1 MSWVWDKAT
10 GALDDV
16 WDFIDDEILD
26 PILDVGSWV
35 NDKIFK
41 PIIKSVEAQIQ
52 SFIDN
57 PIETIAKIAIMA
69 APLPAPMKLKLYAMV
84 DATSALAN
92 GEGID
97 GALKA
102 YAISYASG
110 QIAEGVSDYA
120 GTYAWE
126 ELGAAG
132 VSDGTRRLVTSAITE
147 GTRAATTAAI
157 YDEDPIDAFI
167 TGGVTQFVRAGLGKV
182 GEQLEGQGI
191 SLESLP
197 DTVINALASG
207 LESSLAQIIVNGE
220 IDELKLARAITA
232 QVITAESVNN
242 LLEDIGFED
251 LIPTT
256 VDDPNTS
263 IDESTLPNLR
273 SRTLTA
279 ITGTI
284 QNTVSAALSGGSG
297 SEAFGQSIAAYTAN
311 AIKGSL
317 TEGGFQGLLDDASE
331 LFDRVSGN
339 YTDVRLAAEAIDKNV
354 LANAEAVGEYNEL
367 VTTIGEEAT
376 ELKRLDDARIAA
388 EQALSKIVGDPF
400 DPNNLT
406 RLGLSEG
413 EQTALIGDLSIASA
427 EAKNAYDAALTTFRD
442 DVENVY
448 NPRLVELNDTINE
461 TITAVG
467 QPARTVTEYTQ
478 FGPVDRQQP
487 ATGLYKEY
495 ADSLGTLVSGTEALD
510 KELQPLYNNINEGVV
525 SELNP
530 NFNAEFYAEHNN
542 LPEGTDAYEHYLNM
556 GLQQKLYTNSTEYNQ
571 ALTNTKNT
579 ALLTTIAA
587 AGLNPA
593 LLSGEN
599 VKVIAKK
606 LAGEFGDNI
615 DALKEFIANPNSDV
629 MTNFLGLLNSAL
641 AESASIPTTVN
652 EATNDL
658 LEAAG
663 LPTQELGTELSDE
676 SKQVLVTNNINSND
690 PSEEIARAEGV
701 TDMDIANGTAKLI
714 PNPNTGLL
722 QWDNIELTGVVEWD
736 SERDKFV
743 QVRTIG
749 GFRNVYDLD
758 GNELESVILVTRFND
773 GFGWLKENSP
783 ELYLAQLAALEEE
796 AARATGE
803 SSWWI
808 DQAKDALD
816 RREEAGSGITGL
828 ANFYRA
834 TEGVLSAFNGVVI
847 AMGIDPNSTPFG
859 KGLNELGEL
868 ADSYLPEDYVA
879 AQEAMSKKI
888 GDAVGAAATAE
899 AIFGAFVDHPTEF
912 LAEYIGVEAM
922 QELVPLLVGGF
933 ASVGIKGAA
942 GLLKYADEAA
952 SLMAQRGGMSAALA
966 SDMAEAYGG
975 TASGT
980 YEEALAVALQSG
992 MPEAE
997 AEVYALNL
1005 AQKAGVTAMSLAAL
1019 SAGAGGLSLE
1029 KAFLTDKATG
1039 SLNNV
1044 FEEIG
1049 ERFSRG
1055 ATITLK
1061 EGITEGIEEGI
1072 TSVVTESALY
1082 QLDPTRDIT
1091 GNVTAAAMFGVI
1103 AGGGIAGGTSLA
1115 VDTGDFLSNFIGNY
1129 NPQINNLLTSGSTD
1143 QAAVSAQLQELGVTD
1158 PLVTSNLM
1166 DIAFDEANISS
1177 AEASQA
1183 FADAGY
1189 TPSQEEIDNFVLSNF
1204 GDADLENTSGTE
1216 FYNYLDPRQITQAEL
1231 DAYTQN
1237 TGITLT
1243 QNQIDALLGNH
1254 SDAQDNN
1261 DRIQNYLDDNLDSED
1276 TDDNDIP
1283 DSEDTDGVAPL
1294 DTDGDGIPNSEDT
1307 DDDGDGVLDV
1317 DDFSSL
1323 DPNIQTD
1330 PSAGDPLDL
1339 LDTDGDG
1346 IPDSEDTDDDGDG
1359 VLDVDD
1365 FNSLDPNIQTD
1376 PNAVAPLDTDGD
1388 GIPDSEDTDDD
1399 GDGVLDVDDFNSLDS
1414 NIQTD
1419 PNAVAAGSTTSST
1432 TGVDDATQALIDAA
1446 VAEATAGLI
1455 NPTDTDG
1462 DGIPDALQAQIDA
1475 LFEGYVSPDDI
1486 QGLIDAS
1493 IASQGLVSP
1502 DSIPQTGLTQDQL
1515 TTALELA
1522 LGDVSTLTRQE
1533 VQDIAD
1539 DLLKN
1544 IPAGATPAQ
1553 VATAVTEALGNY
1565 NVSTLTQDQVENL
1578 LIKQLDTQTTDI
1590 LEGTAGQLG
1599 TQTTDITDV
1608 TGTQIGASTDA
1619 ILTRANQIESAGIA
1633 RDQALN
1639 RAIGDVSTQL
1649 GTTRTELLNRIG
1661 ETEQTLLTRLGEVE
1675 STLSQGQ
1682 QQISEEVQ
1690 LVAEYVGK
1698 PATEVTQADID
1709 FVADYL
1715 IAQDAQTV
1723 PTDQQLQYDVNNDGV
1738 VDINDQA
1745 MLEQSLGGQDITLQ
1759 GQFAPTGLYAQEA
1772 QTQQDIQ
1779 TAQDLATQQNLQ
1791 LQQQID
1797 NNRKRGNT
1805 ADLFQQIIG
1814 SEDVFGQTVT
1824 VDESPLTEL
1833 KYQYDIGGDS
1843 IFANQQQ
1850 AALFSNPY
1858 GKAAAQGGLI
1868 DRNEDLLRL
1877 IGED

>member
-1 MSWVWDKAT
+1 
-10 GALDDV
+10 
-16 WDFIDDEILD
+16 
-26 PILDVGSWV
+26 
-35 NDKIFK
+35 
-41 PIIKSVEAQIQ
+41 
-52 SFIDN
+52 
-57 PIETIAKIAIMA
+57 
-69 APLPAPMKLKLYAMV
+69 
-84 DATSALAN
+84 
-92 GEGID
+92 
-97 GALKA
+97 
-102 YAISYASG
+102 
-110 QIAEGVSDYA
+110 
-120 GTYAWE
+120 
-126 ELGAAG
+126 
-132 VSDGTRRLVTSAITE
+132 
-147 GTRAATTAAI
+147 
-157 YDEDPIDAFI
+157 
-167 TGGVTQFVRAGLGKV
+167 
-182 GEQLEGQGI
+182 
-191 SLESLP
+191 
-197 DTVINALASG
+197 
-207 LESSLAQIIVNGE
+207 
-220 IDELKLARAITA
+220 
-232 QVITAESVNN
+232 
-242 LLEDIGFED
+242 
-251 LIPTT
+251 
-256 VDDPNTS
+256 
-263 IDESTLPNLR
+263 
-273 SRTLTA
+273 
-279 ITGTI
+279 
-284 QNTVSAALSGGSG
+284 
-297 SEAFGQSIAAYTAN
+297 
-311 AIKGSL
+311 
-317 TEGGFQGLLDDASE
+317 
-331 LFDRVSGN
+331 
-339 YTDVRLAAEAIDKNV
+339 
-354 LANAEAVGEYNEL
+354 
-367 VTTIGEEAT
+367 
-376 ELKRLDDARIAA
+376 
-388 EQALSKIVGDPF
+388 
-400 DPNNLT
+400 
-406 RLGLSEG
+406 
-413 EQTALIGDLSIASA
+413 
-427 EAKNAYDAALTTFRD
+427 
-442 DVENVY
+442 
-448 NPRLVELNDTINE
+448 
-461 TITAVG
+461 
-467 QPARTVTEYTQ
+467 
-478 FGPVDRQQP
+478 
-487 ATGLYKEY
+487 
-495 ADSLGTLVSGTEALD
+495 
-510 KELQPLYNNINEGVV
+510 
-525 SELNP
+525 
-530 NFNAEFYAEHNN
+530 
-542 LPEGTDAYEHYLNM
+542 
-556 GLQQKLYTNSTEYNQ
+556 
-571 ALTNTKNT
+571 
-579 ALLTTIAA
+579 
-587 AGLNPA
+587 
-593 LLSGEN
+593 
-599 VKVIAKK
+599 
-606 LAGEFGDNI
+606 
-615 DALKEFIANPNSDV
+615 
-629 MTNFLGLLNSAL
+629 
-641 AESASIPTTVN
+641 
-652 EATNDL
+652 
-658 LEAAG
+658 
-663 LPTQELGTELSDE
+663 
-676 SKQVLVTNNINSND
+676 
-690 PSEEIARAEGV
+690 
-701 TDMDIANGTAKLI
+701 
-714 PNPNTGLL
+714 
-722 QWDNIELTGVVEWD
+722 
-736 SERDKFV
+736 
-743 QVRTIG
+743 
-749 GFRNVYDLD
+749 
-758 GNELESVILVTRFND
+758 
-773 GFGWLKENSP
+773 
-783 ELYLAQLAALEEE
+783 
-796 AARATGE
+796 
-803 SSWWI
+803 
-808 DQAKDALD
+808 
-816 RREEAGSGITGL
+816 
-828 ANFYRA
+828 
-834 TEGVLSAFNGVVI
+834 
-847 AMGIDPNSTPFG
+847 MGIDPNSTPFG

-899 AIFGAFVDHPTEF
+899 AIFGAFKDHPTEF
-912 LAEYIGVEAM
+912 LAEYIGVEAL

-952 SLMAQRGGMSAALA
+952 SLMAQRGGISAALV

-980 YEEALAVALQSG
+980 YEEALSVALQAGKSQ
-992 MPEAE
+992 EE
-997 AEVYALNL
+997 AEVFALEQ
-1005 AQKAGVTAMSLAAL
+1005 AQKAGVVATAAAL
-1019 SAGAGGLSLE
+1019 VSAGMGGLSLE
-1029 KAFLTDKATG
+1029 KMVLGPKSTSGA
-1039 SLNNV
+1039 LNNV

-1061 EGITEGIEEGI
+1061 EGITEGIEEGLV
-1072 TSVVTESALY
+1072 SVVTESAFY
-1082 QLDPTRDIT
+1082 QLDPTRDVT
-1091 GNVTAAAMFGVI
+1091 GNVTAATMFGVI
-1103 AGGGIAGGTSLA
+1103 AGGAIAGGTSLA
-1115 VDTGDFLSNFIGNY
+1115 VDTGDFLSNFVGNY
-1129 NPQINNLLTSGSTD
+1129 NPQINDLLTSGSTD

-1166 DIAFDEANISS
+1166 DVAFDEANISS

-1216 FYNYLDPRQITQAEL
+1216 FYDYLDPRQITQAEL

-1276 TDDNDIP
+1276 TDDNNIP
-1283 DSEDTDGVAPL
+1283 DSEDTDGVAP
-1294 DTDGDGIPNSEDT
+1294 
-1307 DDDGDGVLDV
+1307 
-1317 DDFSSL
+1317 
-1323 DPNIQTD
+1323 
-1330 PSAGDPLDL
+1330 

-1376 PNAVAPLDTDGD
+1376 PNAVA
-1388 GIPDSEDTDDD
+1388 
-1399 GDGVLDVDDFNSLDS
+1399 
-1414 NIQTD
+1414 
-1419 PNAVAAGSTTSST
+1419 AGSTTD
-1432 TGVDDATQALIDAA
+1432 VDTDTQALIDAA

-1515 TTALELA
+1515 TIALELA
-1522 LGDVSTLTRQE
+1522 LEDVSTLTRQE

-1553 VATAVTEALGNY
+1553 VATAVTEALGDY

-1599 TQTTDITDV
+1599 TQTTDITDI

-1675 STLSQGQ
+1675 STLSEGQ

>member
-1 MSWVWDKAT
+1 
-10 GALDDV
+10 
-16 WDFIDDEILD
+16 
-26 PILDVGSWV
+26 
-35 NDKIFK
+35 
-41 PIIKSVEAQIQ
+41 
-52 SFIDN
+52 
-57 PIETIAKIAIMA
+57 
-69 APLPAPMKLKLYAMV
+69 
-84 DATSALAN
+84 
-92 GEGID
+92 
-97 GALKA
+97 
-102 YAISYASG
+102 
-110 QIAEGVSDYA
+110 
-120 GTYAWE
+120 
-126 ELGAAG
+126 
-132 VSDGTRRLVTSAITE
+132 
-147 GTRAATTAAI
+147 
-157 YDEDPIDAFI
+157 
-167 TGGVTQFVRAGLGKV
+167 
-182 GEQLEGQGI
+182 
-191 SLESLP
+191 
-197 DTVINALASG
+197 
-207 LESSLAQIIVNGE
+207 
-220 IDELKLARAITA
+220 
-232 QVITAESVNN
+232 
-242 LLEDIGFED
+242 
-251 LIPTT
+251 
-256 VDDPNTS
+256 
-263 IDESTLPNLR
+263 
-273 SRTLTA
+273 
-279 ITGTI
+279 
-284 QNTVSAALSGGSG
+284 
-297 SEAFGQSIAAYTAN
+297 
-311 AIKGSL
+311 
-317 TEGGFQGLLDDASE
+317 
-331 LFDRVSGN
+331 
-339 YTDVRLAAEAIDKNV
+339 
-354 LANAEAVGEYNEL
+354 
-367 VTTIGEEAT
+367 
-376 ELKRLDDARIAA
+376 
-388 EQALSKIVGDPF
+388 
-400 DPNNLT
+400 
-406 RLGLSEG
+406 
-413 EQTALIGDLSIASA
+413 
-427 EAKNAYDAALTTFRD
+427 
-442 DVENVY
+442 
-448 NPRLVELNDTINE
+448 
-461 TITAVG
+461 
-467 QPARTVTEYTQ
+467 
-478 FGPVDRQQP
+478 
-487 ATGLYKEY
+487 
-495 ADSLGTLVSGTEALD
+495 
-510 KELQPLYNNINEGVV
+510 
-525 SELNP
+525 
-530 NFNAEFYAEHNN
+530 
-542 LPEGTDAYEHYLNM
+542 
-556 GLQQKLYTNSTEYNQ
+556 
-571 ALTNTKNT
+571 
-579 ALLTTIAA
+579 
-587 AGLNPA
+587 
-593 LLSGEN
+593 
-599 VKVIAKK
+599 
-606 LAGEFGDNI
+606 
-615 DALKEFIANPNSDV
+615 
-629 MTNFLGLLNSAL
+629 
-641 AESASIPTTVN
+641 
-652 EATNDL
+652 
-658 LEAAG
+658 
-663 LPTQELGTELSDE
+663 
-676 SKQVLVTNNINSND
+676 
-690 PSEEIARAEGV
+690 
-701 TDMDIANGTAKLI
+701 
-714 PNPNTGLL
+714 
-722 QWDNIELTGVVEWD
+722 
-736 SERDKFV
+736 
-743 QVRTIG
+743 
-749 GFRNVYDLD
+749 
-758 GNELESVILVTRFND
+758 
-773 GFGWLKENSP
+773 
-783 ELYLAQLAALEEE
+783 
-796 AARATGE
+796 
-803 SSWWI
+803 
-808 DQAKDALD
+808 
-816 RREEAGSGITGL
+816 
-828 ANFYRA
+828 
-834 TEGVLSAFNGVVI
+834 
-847 AMGIDPNSTPFG
+847 
-859 KGLNELGEL
+859 
-868 ADSYLPEDYVA
+868 
-879 AQEAMSKKI
+879 
-888 GDAVGAAATAE
+888 
-899 AIFGAFVDHPTEF
+899 
-912 LAEYIGVEAM
+912 M

-1049 ERFSRG
+1049 ERLASG
-1055 ATITLK
+1055 ASITLK

-1091 GNVTAAAMFGVI
+1091 GNVTAAAMFGAI
-1103 AGGGIAGGTSLA
+1103 AGGAIAGGTIGLA
-1115 VDTGDFLSNFIGNY
+1115 DTGDFLSNFVGNY
-1129 NPQINNLLTSGSTD
+1129 NPQINDLLTSGSTD

-1166 DIAFDEANISS
+1166 DVAFDEANISS

-1216 FYNYLDPRQITQAEL
+1216 FYDYLDPRQITQAEL

-1254 SDAQDNN
+1254 SDAQDND

-1294 DTDGDGIPNSEDT
+1294 DTDGDGIPDSEDT

-1317 DDFSSL
+1317 DDFS
-1323 DPNIQTD
+1323 
-1330 PSAGDPLDL
+1330 
-1339 LDTDGDG
+1339 
-1346 IPDSEDTDDDGDG
+1346 
-1359 VLDVDD
+1359 
-1365 FNSLDPNIQTD
+1365 SLDPNIQTD

-1399 GDGVLDVDDFNSLDS
+1399 GDGVLDVDDFNSLDP

-1419 PNAVAAGSTTSST
+1419 PNAVAAGSTTGST
-1432 TGVDDATQALIDAA
+1432 TDVDTDTQALIDAA

-1553 VATAVTEALGNY
+1553 VATAVTEALGDY

-1599 TQTTDITDV
+1599 TQTTDILEGTAGQLGTQTTDITDV

-1619 ILTRANQIESAGIA
+1619 ILERANEIESAGIK
-1633 RDQALN
+1633 RDEALST
-1639 RAIGDVSTQL
+1639 AINEVSTQL
-1649 GTTRTELLNRIG
+1649 GTTKTELLNRIG

-1682 QQISEEVQ
+1682 QQISEEIQ

-1745 MLEQSLGGQDITLQ
+1745 MLEQSLGGQNITLQ

>member
-297 SEAFGQSIAAYTAN
+297 SEAFGQSVAAYTAN

-1294 DTDGDGIPNSEDT
+1294 DTDGDGIP
-1307 DDDGDGVLDV
+1307 
-1317 DDFSSL
+1317 
-1323 DPNIQTD
+1323 
-1330 PSAGDPLDL
+1330 
-1339 LDTDGDG
+1339 
-1346 IPDSEDTDDDGDG
+1346 DSEDTDDDGDG

-1365 FNSLDPNIQTD
+1365 FNSLDP
-1376 PNAVAPLDTDGD
+1376 
-1388 GIPDSEDTDDD
+1388 
-1399 GDGVLDVDDFNSLDS
+1399 

-1553 VATAVTEALGNY
+1553 VATAVTEALGDY

-1599 TQTTDITDV
+1599 TQTTDITDI